1 VGSYT
6 STKNERRGETMG
18 LWNVQTWTVSKGKLE
33 EHEEIMRK
41 MQKISRERPE
51 FGKKMKYFRKR
62 WGPWGGRVLILKFED
77 MADYENYFAKV
88 DKMEREEDFQLRK
101 EWAKCI
107 EYNTWKSVFW
117 IESSLE

>member
-1 VGSYT
+1 MT
-6 STKNERRGETMG
+6 D
-18 LWNVQTWTVSKGKLE
+18 
-33 EHEEIMRK
+33 
-41 MQKISRERPE
+41 
-51 FGKKMKYFRKR
+51 F
-62 WGPWGGRVLILKFED
+62 
-77 MADYENYFAKV
+77 ENYFAKV